1 MKKKM
6 LVLLLVLL
14 IVGLAYYYFYA
25 RPMLP
30 ALSIDSVYNV
40 TKAGDT
46 ILVNVTL
53 SDVSNCGGWE
63 TGIAWDPY
71 IANITVGGPNST
83 LTGSGGPPVDIIEG
97 PFLQSQ
103 APTFLML
110 NSVDNEK
117 GEAIVGVVFQTPGG
131 AISGTGVVL
140 IMNFTIVHPGTTTI
154 EFRPPFPNKNQSM
167 VVGPSEQTEIGHI
180 EVNGLITDQG
190 PTANWTSAGFQ
201 ETTIATEVIVLAA
214 ATSVVYLRTHP
225 RPPKSARRKAELQ
238 PSIEPEDQR

>member
-1 MKKKM
+1 LKRKI
-6 LVLLLVLL
+6 LVLLLVVVL
-14 IVGLAYYYFYA
+14 IAVVAYLYT
-25 RPMLP
+25 RPTIP

-40 TKAGDT
+40 TKAGDA

-53 SDVSNCGGWE
+53 SDVPDCGGWE

-71 IANITVGGPNST
+71 VANIAVGGPNST
-83 LTGSGGPPVDIIEG
+83 QAGSGGPPVDIIEG
-97 PFLQSQ
+97 PFFQSQ

-117 GEAIVGVVFQTPGG
+117 GEAIVGVVFQTPGE
-131 AISGTGVVL
+131 AVSGTGVVL
-140 IMNFTIVHPGTTTI
+140 MMNFTIVHPGTTTI
-154 EFRPPFPNKNQSM
+154 EFRPPFPNTNQSM

-180 EVNGLITDQG
+180 EVSGLITDQG

-201 ETTIATEVIVLAA
+201 EITIATEVIVLAA

-225 RPPKSARRKAELQ
+225 RPPKSAKRKAELQ
-238 PSIEPEDQR
+238 PLIEPEDQR